1 MLWLQSPS
9 VLVTEFRTLADLW
22 PLAPSASRVN
32 AFARACMLVGA
43 VQAFRRRSATPLA
56 VSFAVAALGSEV
68 VRERKRA
75 VSDATDEELLRKM
88 AERALEGGQPS
99 SLETH
104 PLAGANPNPLDYGKE
119 WCSERAPIADVEK
132 PEDGETD
139 LGMFVYRVPDVGGC
153 ARPPTFDDLFEP
165 TEISP
170 ERTCA
175 YRRCR

>member
-9 VLVTEFRTLADLW
+9 VLVTELRSFRDVW
-22 PLAPSASRVN
+22 PLAPSESRVN
-32 AFARACMLVGA
+32 AFARACLLVGA
-43 VQAFRRRSATPLA
+43 VQAFRTRSASPLA
-56 VSFAVAALGSEV
+56 VSFAVATLTSEV
-68 VRERKRA
+68 TRERKQS
-75 VSDATDEELLRKM
+75 VKDPTDEALLRRM
-88 AERALEGGQPS
+88 ADRALAGGAAS

-119 WCSERAPIADVEK
+119 WCSQPAELAEAEK
-132 PEDGETD
+132 PADGETD